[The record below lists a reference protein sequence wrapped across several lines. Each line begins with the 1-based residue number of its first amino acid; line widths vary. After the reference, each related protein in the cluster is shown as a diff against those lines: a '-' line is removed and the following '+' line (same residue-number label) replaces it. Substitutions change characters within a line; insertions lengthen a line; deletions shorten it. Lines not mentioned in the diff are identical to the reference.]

1 LYKFIFAFAGF
12 IIFRSWGVAIL
23 GFIIGSLFD
32 KNERNKAKTRSSRY
46 RNMNTDDV
54 FNYYQQQSTGV
65 HEIQTMLMALSAAV
79 MKADGKVLKAEL
91 DYVKAFFINQFGTH
105 FQKQQLQ
112 TLKQFLDASSI
123 PLNEICSDIRNRM
136 QPEVRIQLIHYLFGI
151 AKADG
156 DVSTSE
162 MQLIERISNLLG
174 VPTME
179 FESVKNMFYRN
190 VNSDYKI
197 LGIEEFASDEEV
209 KKAYRKMAIT
219 FHPDKVASM
228 GEEYQKGA
236 KEKFQKIQ
244 EAYEAIKK
252 RRGMK

>member
-1 LYKFIFAFAGF
+1 
-12 IIFRSWGVAIL
+12 
-23 GFIIGSLFD
+23 
-32 KNERNKAKTRSSRY
+32 
-46 RNMNTDDV
+46 MNTDDV
-54 FNYYQQQSTGV
+54 FSYYQQRSSGV
-65 HEIQTMLMALSAAV
+65 NEIQTMLMALSAAV

-91 DYVKAFFINQFGTH
+91 DYVKAFFTNQFGAH
-105 FQKQQLQ
+105 FQKEQLL
-112 TLKQFLDASSI
+112 TLKKFLDAGTI
-123 PLNEICSDIRNRM
+123 PLNEICGDIRNRM

-162 MQLIERISNLLG
+162 MQIIERIANLLG
-174 VPTME
+174 VPNME
-179 FESVKNMFYRN
+179 FESVKNMFY
-190 VNSDYKI
+190 KI
-197 LGIEEFASDEEV
+197 LGIDESSSDEEV
-209 KKAYRKMAIT
+209 KKAYRKMAVT